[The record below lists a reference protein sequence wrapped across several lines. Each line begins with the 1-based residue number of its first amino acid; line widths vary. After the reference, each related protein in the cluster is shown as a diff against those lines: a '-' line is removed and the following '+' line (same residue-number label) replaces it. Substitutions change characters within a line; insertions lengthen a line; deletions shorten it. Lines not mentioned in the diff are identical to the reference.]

1 MENKQRPYNS
11 DAETWNVFVGSITPQ
26 EFLDPYIGSDD
37 PINAAIH
44 SLMSSWGWYEEPPS
58 WLEAS
63 LTRYILANTG
73 ES

>member
-37 PINAAIH
+37 PTSHAIR
-44 SLMSSWGWYEEPPS
+44 SLMRTWIWDEEPPK
-58 WLEAS
+58 WLES
-63 LTRYILANTG
+63 ILRRYISNNL
-73 ES
+73 